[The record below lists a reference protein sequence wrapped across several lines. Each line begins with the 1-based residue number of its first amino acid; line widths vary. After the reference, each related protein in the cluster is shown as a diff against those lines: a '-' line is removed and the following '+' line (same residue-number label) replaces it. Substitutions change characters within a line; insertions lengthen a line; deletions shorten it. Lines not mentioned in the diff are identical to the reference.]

1 MKDKSRITIEVEI
14 DAPRNIVGKYVDDLS
29 LITSFHPKVRK
40 VEYLSGKQ
48 FRERGVKYQCI
59 IPKGNKEWSCIEE
72 VTEYEKNKRMVTVT
86 SGGTL
91 ELEKLLGEF
100 TSELLLSDLENN
112 RTQLTLKN
120 YYKPIGI
127 KGNIVNLF
135 FKWKFKKQFLD
146 TFIGLKKLI
155 ERENGINGKQ

>member
-29 LITSFHPKVRK
+29 LITSFHPKVRE
-40 VEYLSGKQ
+40 VEYLSGKR
-48 FRERGVKYQCI
+48 FREKGVRYQCI

-91 ELEKLLGEF
+91 GLEKLLGEF
-100 TSELLLSDLENN
+100 TSELILTDLENN

-127 KGNIVNLF
+127 KGNIINLF
-135 FKWKFKKQFLD
+135 FKWKLKKQFLD
-146 TFIGLKKLI
+146 TFIALKKLI
-155 ERENGINGKQ
+155 ERENEINGKQ